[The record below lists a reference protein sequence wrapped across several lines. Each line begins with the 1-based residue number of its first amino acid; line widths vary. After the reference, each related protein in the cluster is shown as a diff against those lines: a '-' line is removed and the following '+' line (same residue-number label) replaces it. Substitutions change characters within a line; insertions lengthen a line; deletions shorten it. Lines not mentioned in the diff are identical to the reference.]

1 MGISQA
7 YFEPSSISPFR
18 KRKNAVT
25 TLALLGLLLCVSFY
39 LRWVSAVETSVNVPL
54 RADAGDYF
62 MYAYNLKHKQTYS
75 REQASLRNG
84 EASVKPD
91 AVRSPGYPLFLTFF
105 VNGLPTEA
113 MLQRIVLFQAVLSS
127 LTVCVSFFLFL
138 AFLDRLLALSA
149 AFLTALSPHLVV
161 ANSYILTETLFCFLL
176 VAILYGVSSLPLRPS
191 LGLAFFL
198 GLLLGFGTLVRPIL
212 QYFPVFFSAF
222 LVFHFGWRKGSKL
235 AGLSLL
241 GFVLSFSPWIA
252 RNIQTMGV
260 PGDKTLMINFLH
272 HGVYPDFTYNGT
284 KESRGFPYRYDP
296 RASEISRDL
305 PSVLKEISNRFEE
318 EPIKHLRW
326 FLIGKPVA
334 FWSWNTVQGV
344 GDAFIYPV
352 LQSPYFR
359 NSFFRWSHHLMHWL
373 HWSLVISAFF
383 GCLMAWFPLSRID
396 VNQNS
401 LFTARVT
408 SLLLLYFTLIHMVGA
423 PFPRYSFPLRPLLY
437 GFALFPVQVLEASLR
452 KFYWPG
458 RPDPP

>member
-1 MGISQA
+1 MGISQDSFA
-7 YFEPSSISPFR
+7 PSSINPFR
-18 KRKNAVT
+18 KRKNPVI

-39 LRWVSAVETSVNVPL
+39 LRWISAVETSVNVPL

-62 MYAYNLKHKQTYS
+62 MYAYNLKHKHTYS
-75 REQASLRNG
+75 RDQASLRNK
-84 EASVKPD
+84 ESPVKPD
-91 AVRSPGYPLFLTFF
+91 AVRSPGYPLFLTLF
-105 VNGLPTEA
+105 VDGLPTEA

-138 AFLDRLLALSA
+138 AFLDKPLALAA
-149 AFLTALSPHLVV
+149 AFLTALSPHLIV
-161 ANSYILTETLFCFLL
+161 ANSYLLTEPLFCFLL
-176 VAILYGVSSLPLRPS
+176 VGTLYGVSFLPSRPS

-198 GLLLGFGTLVRPIL
+198 GLLLGFGSLVRPIL

-241 GFVLSFSPWIA
+241 GFILSLSPWIA
-252 RNIQTMGV
+252 RNIQTLGV

-272 HGVYPDFTYNGT
+272 HGMYPDFTYNGM

-305 PSVLKEISNRFEE
+305 PSVLKEISSRFEK
-318 EPIKHLRW
+318 EPIKHLYW

-352 LQSPYFR
+352 SQSPYFR
-359 NSFFRWSHHLMHWL
+359 NALFRRSHHIMHWL
-373 HWSLVISAFF
+373 HWSLVISGFF
-383 GCLMAWFPLSRID
+383 GCLMACFPLSRIG
-396 VNQNS
+396 VNQNT

-423 PFPRYSFPLRPLLY
+423 PFPRYSFPLRPFLY
-437 GFALFPVQVLEASLR
+437 GLALFPVQVLEASLR
-452 KFYWPG
+452 KFYCAA
-458 RPDPP
+458 RPNYP